1 MGELNV
7 AALRTNALS
16 ILRRAGIA
24 SIPVD
29 LRRVSASLGLRV
41 VVEDLGRLDACLIP
55 HGAGHVVKL
64 NSRVPRARRRF
75 SLAHEI
81 AHALFQSQLAEHCP
95 PDPTLC
101 RGSATGDL
109 AVERLCDAFAAE
121 LLMPY
126 TRFRRFALDQRYVS
140 VDGIEQLSR
149 LFDTSVSAAARR
161 LAETAE
167 APVVVAVWKPLRREP
182 CPDRLYL
189 SWARR
194 SRTARHIR
202 NLFLPWHA
210 APPPQSSPY
219 KAARELRMVQSL
231 ERLDAANRRPR
242 FLVQSKPFGGVAPSF
257 VLSLVRLD
265 SARD

>member
-1 MGELNV
+1 MGELNL
-7 AALRTNALS
+7 AALRTNVLS

-81 AHALFQSQLAEHCP
+81 AHALLQSQLGAHRP

-109 AVERLCDAFAAE
+109 TVETLCDAFAAE

-126 TRFRRFALDQRYVS
+126 AHFRRFALDQRYVS
-140 VDGIEQLSR
+140 VDGIEQLSQ

-161 LAETAE
+161 LTETAE
-167 APVVVAVWKPLRREP
+167 APVLVAVWEPLRREP
-182 CPDRLYL
+182 CPDTLQL
-189 SWARR
+189 NWAQR
-194 SRTARHIR
+194 SRSARHAT
-202 NLFLPWHA
+202 NFFLAPRA
-210 APPPQSSPY
+210 APPAQSTPY
-219 KAARELRMVQSL
+219 KAARELRAVQDF
-231 ERLDAANRRPR
+231 ERLDAANKRPR